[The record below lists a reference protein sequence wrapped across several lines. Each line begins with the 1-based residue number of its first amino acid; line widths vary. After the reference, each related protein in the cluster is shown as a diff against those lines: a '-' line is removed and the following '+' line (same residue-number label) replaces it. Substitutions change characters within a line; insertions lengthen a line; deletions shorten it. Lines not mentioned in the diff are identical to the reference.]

1 LSAAFKQDDVFVF
14 VKAYASRGS
23 LLSRAFLEELAN
35 SRSVDEMAGKLKATA
50 YGELVTTA
58 AGGMSARKLES
69 MLRSSL
75 SVFNYELIK
84 YYRKPGFLQGYFER
98 NLSWNLKVAVKGKAM
113 GLSYEDLSDMIV
125 LRAEELAGRRDLI
138 VRILSA
144 SSLEQV
150 VALLSDSDVKPY
162 LAQAMAAYRQTK
174 DVSTFDLYVDRYTL
188 GKLVDAFAPK
198 EGRLRKLIN
207 RLAPKEGRLRKL
219 INRLAPKKGRLR
231 RLYGRPNAVVESL
244 VAADVDSFNILAVLR
259 SKWLELPEAKAR
271 ELLITPAFYI
281 EPETL
286 ERMLSTN
293 TVQAAAS
300 ALSHSVYRKLIP
312 SATTPEGLI
321 SGVEDAFYR
330 KALTTA
336 KHTFSSQPMSEP
348 VLLGALKAKEVEV
361 RNLSSIAFGLEVGL
375 QPSAII
381 AKLITV

>member
-58 AGGMSARKLES
+58 VGGMSARKLES

-75 SVFNYELIK
+75 SVFNYELIR

-144 SSLEQV
+144 SNLEQA

-174 DVSTFDLYVDRYTL
+174 DVSTFDLYIDRYTL
-188 GKLVDAFAPK
+188 GKLADTF
-198 EGRLRKLIN
+198 
-207 RLAPKEGRLRKL
+207 
-219 INRLAPKKGRLR
+219 APKKGRLR
-231 RLYGRPNAVVESL
+231 RFHLKPNAVVQSL
-244 VAADVDSFNILAVLR
+244 VAADVDSFDILAVLR

-286 ERMLSTN
+286 ERMLSAN

-300 ALSHSVYRKLIP
+300 ALSRSVYRKLIP

-336 KHTFSSQPMSEP
+336 KRTFSSQPMSEP
-348 VLLGALKAKEVEV
+348 ILLGALKAKEVEV

>member
-35 SRSVDEMAGKLKATA
+35 SRSVDEMAAKLKTTA
-50 YGELVTTA
+50 YGEQVTTV
-58 AGGMSARKLES
+58 AGGMSARRLES

-144 SSLEQV
+144 SNLEQV
-150 VALLSDSDVKPY
+150 VALLSDSDIKPY
-162 LAQAMAAYRQTK
+162 LAKAMAAYRQTR
-174 DVSTFDLYVDRYTL
+174 DVSMFDLYIDRYTL
-188 GKLVDAFAPK
+188 GKLVDVF
-198 EGRLRKLIN
+198 
-207 RLAPKEGRLRKL
+207 
-219 INRLAPKKGRLR
+219 APKKGRLR
-231 RLYGRPNAVVESL
+231 RFYGRPNAVVKSM
-244 VAADVDSFNILAVLR
+244 VAADVDSFDILAILR
-259 SKWLELPEAKAR
+259 SKWLELPESKAR
-271 ELLITPAFYI
+271 ELLITPAFFI
-281 EPETL
+281 DAETL
-286 ERMLSTN
+286 ERMLSAN
-293 TVQAAAS
+293 TVQAAAA
-300 ALSHSVYRKLIP
+300 ALSHSVYRKMIP

-330 KALTTA
+330 NALIIA
-336 KHTFSSQPMSEP
+336 KRTFSTQPMSEP

-361 RNLSSIAFGLEVGL
+361 RNLSTIAFGVEVGL

>member
-1 LSAAFKQDDVFVF
+1 LAAAFKQDDVFVF

-35 SRSVDEMAGKLKATA
+35 SRNVDEMAGKLKTTA
-50 YGELVTTA
+50 YGEQLTVA
-58 AGGMSARKLES
+58 AGGMSARRLES

-144 SSLEQV
+144 SNLDQV
-150 VALLSDSDVKPY
+150 LALLSDSDVKPY
-162 LAQAMAAYRQTK
+162 LAQAMAAYRQSR
-174 DVSTFDLYVDRYTL
+174 DVSIFDLYIDRYTL
-188 GKLVDAFAPK
+188 GKLVDAFAP
-198 EGRLRKLIN
+198 R
-207 RLAPKEGRLRKL
+207 
-219 INRLAPKKGRLR
+219 KGRLR
-231 RLYGRPNAVVESL
+231 RLYGRPNAVVKSL
-244 VAADVDSFNILAVLR
+244 VAADVDSFDILAVLR
-259 SKWLELPEAKAR
+259 SKWLELPESKAR
-271 ELLITPAFYI
+271 ELLITPAFFI

-286 ERMLSTN
+286 EKMLSAS
-293 TVQAAAS
+293 TVQAAAG
-300 ALSHSVYRKLIP
+300 ALAHSYYRKMIP
-312 SATTPEGLI
+312 AYTTPEALI
-321 SGVEDAFYR
+321 GGIEDNFYR
-330 KALTTA
+330 KILTTA
-336 KHTFSSQPMSEP
+336 KRTFSSQPMSEP
-348 VLLGALKAKEVEV
+348 ILLGALKAKEVEV
-361 RNLSSIAFGLEVGL
+361 RNLSSIAFGLEVGM